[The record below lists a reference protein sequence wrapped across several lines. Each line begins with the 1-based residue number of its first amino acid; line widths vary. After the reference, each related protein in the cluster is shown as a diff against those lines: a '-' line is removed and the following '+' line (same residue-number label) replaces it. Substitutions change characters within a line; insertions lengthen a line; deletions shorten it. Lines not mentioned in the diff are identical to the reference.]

1 MKKRT
6 LTDEDLAA
14 AKRLR
19 AIWDEKKSALGL
31 TQEKAAGILGFSTQ
45 GAVSHFLNG
54 VIPLNTDATLRFAA
68 MLMVSPTEIRP
79 ALQGLLG
86 VPEGGNLSHEARSV
100 KMVDDDDPVE
110 EDEVVVP
117 TLELKLSAGTGR
129 LQWEIEP
136 NGKQNRYRREW
147 IQRRHLSAEHLVTMK
162 VDGDSMLPGL
172 PDGCSVTLDTTM
184 THIRSGKRHAIDYM
198 GEFFIKRLFRQPD
211 GSVTVRSDNPDKTRH
226 PDWSIPLEHMDA
238 LRVLGAIVHFQADTD
253 D

>member
-6 LTDEDLAA
+6 LTDEDMAA
-14 AKRLR
+14 ARRLR

-31 TQEKAAGILGFSTQ
+31 TQEKAARILGFNTQ

-68 MLMVSPTEIRP
+68 MLGVSPTNIRP
-79 ALQGLLG
+79 ELQGLLG
-86 VPEGGNLSHEARSV
+86 VPEGGNLSHTGRAIKVFE
-100 KMVDDDDPVE
+100 DDDPVE

-117 TLELKLSAGTGR
+117 SLELKLSAGTGR
-129 LQWEIEP
+129 LQWEIDP
-136 NGKQNRYRREW
+136 HGKQNRYRREW
-147 IQRRHLSAEHLVTMK
+147 IQRRQLNPGNLVTMK
-162 VDGDSMLPGL
+162 VDGDSMSPGL
-172 PDGCSVTLDTTM
+172 PDGCSVTLDTSLTA
-184 THIRSGKRHAIDYM
+184 IRSGKRHAIDYM

-211 GSVTVRSDNPDKTRH
+211 GSVMVRSDNPDKTRH
-226 PDWSIPLEHMDA
+226 PDWVIPVEHMDA